1 MTIARIAQ
9 HVAQLRQQGI
19 RNTHRLNQR
28 THGWLGMLT
37 GAGQKALRPETGI
50 VAAAIAYYALF
61 SLFPLTLLS
70 IAIASFSLGPAMDQQ
85 LIVRQLEFVAP
96 ALDQLLGQNID
107 KIIRARGP
115 MTGVALVGLVWA
127 ASSVF
132 YTLSL
137 TLNEMWGIKRR
148 RAGWKRRGLAVLF
161 VLAIVGPALFL
172 ASFAG
177 STLANLRPWLPD
189 QITALGGGIGLAL
202 AIFLDIAAFMV
213 LYTMLPHGSAGWREI
228 LPGAIAAGL
237 LWELAKKA
245 YLFFVTGY
253 ISVSNLIYGSVAAIL
268 AFLLW
273 AYLSGLIFLFG
284 AFLIVSYYR
293 LNLQRE
299 NVKSLS
305 EQTPSIGMGDN
316 NPQAMNTAHN
326 MTNTIE
332 DAVTWSAPDPPSPK
346 PI

>member
-1 MTIARIAQ
+1 MKFIKIT
-9 HVAQLRQQGI
+9 LRSI
-19 RNTHRLNQR
+19 KSFFYLNLLQISAS
-28 THGWLGMLT
+28 L
-37 GAGQKALRPETGI
+37 
-50 VAAAIAYYALF
+50 AYYALF

-177 STLANLRPWLPD
+177 STLANLRPWMPD

-213 LYTMLPHGSAGWREI
+213 LYTMLPHGAAGWREI

-299 NVKSLS
+299 NEKRLS
-305 EQTPSIGMGDN
+305 EQTRSIGMADN
-316 NPQAMNTAHN
+316 ILQAMNTASN

-332 DAVTWSAPDPPSPK
+332 DAVT
-346 PI
+346 

>member
-1 MTIARIAQ
+1 
-9 HVAQLRQQGI
+9 
-19 RNTHRLNQR
+19 
-28 THGWLGMLT
+28 MLT
-37 GAGQKALRPETGI
+37 GAAQDALKPETGI
-50 VAAAIAYYALF
+50 IAAAIAYYALF

-85 LIVRQLEFVAP
+85 LVLRQLEFVAP
-96 ALDQLLGQNID
+96 ALNQLVGQNID
-107 KIIRARGP
+107 EIIRARGP
-115 MTGVALVGLVWA
+115 MTGVALVGLIWA

-172 ASFAG
+172 GSVAG

-189 QITALGGGIGLAL
+189 QITALAGGIGLAL
-202 AIFLDIAAFMV
+202 AILLDIAAFMV
-213 LYTMLPHGSAGWREI
+213 LYTLLPHGAAGWREI

-293 LNLQRE
+293 LKQQRKDE
-299 NVKSLS
+299 EGMS
-305 EQTPSIGMGDN
+305 EQTHNIGMSDN
-316 NPQAMNTAHN
+316 TPKAMNTLYD

-332 DAVTWSAPDPPSPK
+332 DGELACAR
-346 PI
+346 PIVVG

>member
-1 MTIARIAQ
+1 
-9 HVAQLRQQGI
+9 
-19 RNTHRLNQR
+19 
-28 THGWLGMLT
+28 
-37 GAGQKALRPETGI
+37 
-50 VAAAIAYYALF
+50 
-61 SLFPLTLLS
+61 
-70 IAIASFSLGPAMDQQ
+70 MDQQ

-115 MTGVALVGLVWA
+115 MTGIALVGLVWA

-189 QITALGGGIGLAL
+189 QITALAGGIGLAL
-202 AIFLDIAAFMV
+202 AILLDIAAFMV
-213 LYTMLPHGSAGWREI
+213 LYTMLPHGAAGWREI

-293 LNLQRE
+293 LNLQRADE
-299 NVKSLS
+299 KSLS
-305 EQTPSIGMGDN
+305 EQTCGMGMADN
-316 NPQAMNTAHN
+316 IPQATLGRELHLPQSIE
-326 MTNTIE
+326 TIE
-332 DAVTWSAPDPPSPK
+332 VDDGTFNH
-346 PI
+346 